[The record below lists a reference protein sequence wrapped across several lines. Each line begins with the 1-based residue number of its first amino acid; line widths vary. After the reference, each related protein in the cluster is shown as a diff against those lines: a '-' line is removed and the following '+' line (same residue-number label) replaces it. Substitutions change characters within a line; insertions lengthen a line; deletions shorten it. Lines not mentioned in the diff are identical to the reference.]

1 MPLHCNFNIRIEVGH
16 CNLEGSSRSHMF
28 FKIGVLKNFPN
39 FTGKQLCWSLFLTK
53 FFTNFIKNTPTQV
66 FSCEICKTFKN
77 TFFDR
82 TPPVAASVKRDS
94 NAGFYLWNLLNF
106 WLYFLAEQLRWL
118 LLNGHFPLERS
129 RNACYIDTFDFT
141 TFFPETVEERKHHLF
156 GFDCNLILS
165 FKTILLLTN
174 HNYTEHLQRNFSK
187 RTSAVFT

>member
-1 MPLHCNFNIRIEVGH
+1 MLEFNWFQCFNVSVLMPLHCNFNIRIEVGH

-94 NAGFYLWNLLNF
+94 NAGVYLWNLLNF
-106 WLYFLAEQLRWL
+106 WLYFFGRTTQVAASEWTLS
-118 LLNGHFPLERS
+118 S
-129 RNACYIDTFDFT
+129 RKIA
-141 TFFPETVEERKHHLF
+141 
-156 GFDCNLILS
+156 
-165 FKTILLLTN
+165 
-174 HNYTEHLQRNFSK
+174 
-187 RTSAVFT
+187 